1 MSRKTGHS
9 LLLALAS
16 LIWGI
21 AFVAQRTGGE
31 AVGAFS
37 FNSVRNLIGSAV
49 LLPVIRWLNHKK
61 DLKNSTAESGKQE
74 KADLWIGGI
83 CCGIALFFASNMQ
96 QLALN
101 LGASVGKAGFLTACY
116 ILMVPILGIF
126 FHKKCPFTVWFGVAL
141 TMFGLYLLC
150 MKDTSGFSYPDYML
164 LLCAFLFSIQIL
176 CVDHFAEKCD
186 GVKLACIEFFVCGLI
201 GIFPTLFYE
210 VPKEFGSYAVWLQTF
225 ADREVITAILYAG
238 VLSSGVAYTLQIVGQ
253 KEVNPTIA
261 SLIMSFESV
270 FCALAGVV
278 ILGERMTAKEVT
290 GCVIMFTA
298 VLIAQMPV
306 KGKEI

>member
-1 MSRKTGHS
+1 
-9 LLLALAS
+9 
-16 LIWGI
+16 
-21 AFVAQRTGGE
+21 
-31 AVGAFS
+31 
-37 FNSVRNLIGSAV
+37 
-49 LLPVIRWLNHKK
+49 
-61 DLKNSTAESGKQE
+61 
-74 KADLWIGGI
+74 
-83 CCGIALFFASNMQ
+83 
-96 QLALN
+96 
-101 LGASVGKAGFLTACY
+101 
-116 ILMVPILGIF
+116 
-126 FHKKCPFTVWFGVAL
+126 
-141 TMFGLYLLC
+141 MFGLYLLC